1 MIPNIAGSRKCPGIV
16 LLIFREEEDDTTFD
30 KSAES
35 AHIGGTNL
43 SEKDIII
50 CRQGYEMTHSM
61 GKRL

>member
-1 MIPNIAGSRKCPGIV
+1 MIPNIAGSRNSPGIV

-43 SEKDIII
+43 SEKDIIM
-50 CRQGYEMTHSM
+50 CR
-61 GKRL
+61 